1 MAEISKVSHHG
12 NGTLHSPTEVTT
24 ENVTPSV
31 GVDTDMNETKE
42 KVVCGDADKLS
53 VSEPPRSKWA
63 IGSETNSED
72 ENETPMTESVSR
84 KDSDPP
90 VLDRKS
96 TEDAASCASDVSAEV
111 DVTRLTKKPRPR
123 PIETI
128 TEGETTPAKR
138 SSLHASGWESDD
150 SDARHRSDSN
160 ASSQPLL
167 SSKHASSQE
176 RMLAAV
182 TAEAKAK
189 QQEDN
194 ATDNNQNSIDAHA
207 GERGGDDVVATSPS
221 TPTANGAVSTDTECD
236 DVHEGMDSTSTNLV
250 TSTPET
256 APAEP
261 VKPTLKRVPTATLLI
276 SEHGIDVVHHT
287 VASTDDVITS
297 MRVVKQIS
305 YRPPMPDNHLVL
317 SCIVMF
323 CCNPPFGLIAFIF
336 SGKSWCHVAI
346 VSSGKLTGCGIRL
359 PMYYLVSCHVVASR
373 YLRFLG

>member
-1 MAEISKVSHHG
+1 MAEISKVNHQG
-12 NGTLHSPTEVTT
+12 NGSLRSPAEMTT

-42 KVVCGDADKLS
+42 KVVCGDADTLS
-53 VSEPPRSKWA
+53 ASDPPRSKWA
-63 IGSETNSED
+63 IGSENNSED
-72 ENETPMTESVSR
+72 ENEAPMTESASR
-84 KDSDPP
+84 KDSDPQI
-90 VLDRKS
+90 LDGKS
-96 TEDAASCASDVSAEV
+96 TEDATSCASDLSADV
-111 DVTRLTKKPRPR
+111 DVTRMTKKPRPR

-138 SSLHASGWESDD
+138 SSLHISGWESDD

-167 SSKHASSQE
+167 SSKHASSTE

-194 ATDNNQNSIDAHA
+194 TTDDNQNSIDATT
-207 GERGGDDVVATSPS
+207 GERDGADIASISPS

-236 DVHEGMDSTSTNLV
+236 DVHELMDSTSTNLV
-250 TSTPET
+250 TSTPEA

-261 VKPTLKRVPTATLLI
+261 VRPTLKRVPTATLLI
-276 SEHGIDVVHHT
+276 SEHGIDVVTQT
-287 VASTDDVITS
+287 VTSTDDVVTS
-297 MRVVKQIS
+297 MHVVKQIS

-336 SGKSWCHVAI
+336 SGKSSRCCVTLRLSPQGSQNVVI
-346 VSSGKLTGCGIRL
+346 SGCPGLLC
-359 PMYYLVSCHVVASR
+359 
-373 YLRFLG
+373 